1 MISLRASDAV
11 GSPPYHDNPVRAAVR
26 SGEDTRLKGRGS
38 ASNYSSGWTVSV
50 KLGKVL
56 RLSSRLILSQKVCA
70 GRSRTN
76 APTPGYNIQPLFR
89 ILPQHTVALRCAKIA
104 GTSSKRVFTRESRFS
119 GGAST
124 VKGGEIF
131 GHVVAR
137 VNENACDRCRLEPL
151 AGVSVEGAMRRGT
164 AARADRGG
172 LPALLRA
179 VAHSVHL
186 QNMNA
191 VSEAVQQ
198 GSG

>member
-1 MISLRASDAV
+1 M
-11 GSPPYHDNPVRAAVR
+11 
-26 SGEDTRLKGRGS
+26 KGRGS

-56 RLSSRLILSQKVCA
+56 RLS
-70 GRSRTN
+70 
-76 APTPGYNIQPLFR
+76 
-89 ILPQHTVALRCAKIA
+89 
-104 GTSSKRVFTRESRFS
+104 SRFS